1 MKDER
6 LTEFMEKVDIKCK
19 DIALYINE
27 EKGII
32 YPVSVAGLLTKVD
45 YLELTKEELEKAK
58 FEQKIEK
65 KDYQMYDCEKIV
77 SKYEITKVEAD
88 RFTLTTKKIKAT
100 HNLVSALN
108 SNGIEQMFLELSRK
122 LYEEKYNTNDNN
134 QTYRLEASNFVGCRK
149 NPHDYWLLWV

>member
-1 MKDER
+1 MKEER

-19 DIALYINE
+19 DIALYTNK

-32 YPVSVAGLLTKVD
+32 YPLSLASLLVRVD
-45 YLELTKEELEKAK
+45 YLELTKEELERAK

-65 KDYQMYDCEKIV
+65 KDYQMYDCEKVV

-100 HNLVSALN
+100 HIWNVSNQL
-108 SNGIEQMFLELSRK
+108 GIYSTFENKEDAFK
-122 LYEEKYNTNDNN
+122 LCEEINN
-134 QTYRLEASNFVGCRK
+134 KVIEFFK
-149 NPHDYWLLWV
+149 

>member
-1 MKDER
+1 MKEER

-19 DIALYINE
+19 DIALYTNK
-27 EKGII
+27 EKGIM
-32 YPVSVAGLLTKVD
+32 YPLSLAGLLTKVD

-65 KDYQMYDCEKIV
+65 KDYKMYDCEKIV

-100 HNLVSALN
+100 HIWNVSNQL
-108 SNGIEQMFLELSRK
+108 GIYSAFENKEDAFK
-122 LYEEKYNTNDNN
+122 LCEEINN
-134 QTYRLEASNFVGCRK
+134 KVIEWFK
-149 NPHDYWLLWV
+149 